1 MSEKNSQDKGSLANQ
16 KLESGAE
23 HAKKALDAASEAGKQ
38 VGETVRQQAQTA
50 YDAGREHLT
59 AAAKDLSTAAN
70 VKYQEIRSQAKDT
83 AEDYRQRAKSAL
95 DDASARAQ
103 SFQGDTESC
112 IRDNPLRAV
121 GIAVGVGFILGV
133 LFRR

>member
-1 MSEKNSQDKGSLANQ
+1 MPDKSEKNPKDKNAVTNQ

-23 HAKKALDAASEAGKQ
+23 HAKKALDAASAAGRE

-50 YDAGREHLT
+50 YEAGREHLT

-70 VKYQEIRSQAKDT
+70 AKYEELRGQAKTT
-83 AEDYRQRAKSAL
+83 AEEYRNRAK
-95 DDASARAQ
+95 
-103 SFQGDTESC
+103 SFQGDTESY
-112 IRDNPLRAV
+112 IRENPLRAV
-121 GIAVGVGFILGV
+121 GIAVGVGFVLGV